1 MKTTRSSFVNI
12 LRNTKEEIVFLCALE
27 CIDGL
32 ILLASKSR
40 VSKINNLSL
49 NNKKVA
55 LGN

>member
-12 LRNTKEEIVFLCALE
+12 LRNRVVEIVFLSALE

-32 ILLASKSR
+32 ILPASKSR

>member
-12 LRNTKEEIVFLCALE
+12 LRNTKEEIVFLCAHE

-32 ILLASKSR
+32 ILPALKSR

>member
-1 MKTTRSSFVNI
+1 MKTTHSSFVNI

-32 ILLASKSR
+32 ILPASKSR
-40 VSKINNLSL
+40 ASKINNLSL
-49 NNKKVA
+49 KNKKVA

>member
-1 MKTTRSSFVNI
+1 MKTADSSFVNI
-12 LRNTKEEIVFLCALE
+12 LRNRVVEIVFLSALE
-27 CIDGL
+27 CIKSF
-32 ILLASKSR
+32 ILPTLECR

>member
-12 LRNTKEEIVFLCALE
+12 LRNRVVEIVFLSALE
-27 CIDGL
+27 CIKSS
-32 ILLASKSR
+32 ILLTLECR